1 MRVALISLPNGEGM
15 PIDLLE
21 REEQLRQLEH
31 SLALA
36 SAGRG
41 RIVAIAAEAGAGKT
55 ALVERFV
62 SHHSHEA
69 LVHWGA
75 CENLSTPEV
84 LLPLRD
90 IARAAGEPLDTA
102 ADHVRMFEWLLR
114 LLVRAAKP
122 SILVIEDLH
131 WGDTATL
138 DLLRFLARRI
148 ARVRA
153 LLLITYRDE
162 ELGAQS
168 PIRHLLGEAS
178 AGSVERVALQPL
190 SLQAVSALAAKSGR
204 SGGDVF
210 ALTAGN
216 PFLVTE
222 TLAVAQVVPSAAVRD
237 ATLARVA
244 RLSEPSQR
252 VLEAVSIFPRR
263 AETAIVADLVTGGL
277 DACLDECIEK
287 GMLTLEGGVVRFRHE
302 LARRAV
308 EDALAPSRRRDL
320 HRKVVNEL
328 RRRQKS
334 RASEI
339 VHHAERAADTPAL
352 LEFALLAGDEAARA
366 GAPREAAAH
375 YRTILKHRESIVP
388 DLLVGTLEKHA
399 EQSYLM
405 GDSVAAMVS
414 MTEAAQ
420 LRRQAGNMLGLGRNL
435 TRLTRFAWM
444 CGQRAEAERYVQ
456 EAIAVLQTAPPGAE
470 LAWAY
475 SHQSQLDMLAFRV
488 DAAISWG
495 QRALDLARELG
506 QTEIIV
512 HALSNMG
519 TARAEIE
526 SSGTCAEIE
535 QGFDLA
541 VAGGY
546 HDHVERA
553 ACNLTC
559 VYYWRRCYAE
569 SLAQIDRGVAYALER
584 ELTHWEGYLRG
595 WRAMIRLDK
604 GEWTL
609 AEEEAQEIS
618 SRQSIA
624 DIYRF
629 PALIALARLRA
640 RRGDPDG
647 ALPLAAARRLSASL
661 AELQRTIYVLVAEA
675 EQIWLQA
682 DAAPKS
688 SDDVRSS
695 EELERSAVLGR
706 LAEVQSLAEERNA
719 RWIIEDAMLWRY
731 QLGDRSQATGN
742 LSSPYRE
749 HCEGR
754 WRQAADGWQAL
765 GHPYE
770 MALALSAG
778 DETAQHQALEV
789 FDQLGAVPAA
799 SRLRRQMRTD
809 GARTIPRGPIAE
821 TRANVAGLTRRQTQV
836 LELVGEG
843 MTNLEIAERLC
854 ISAKTAEHHVSA
866 VMARFGASTRREAVV
881 AARKVGLLDAKD
893 RGGDR

>member
-1 MRVALISLPNGEGM
+1 MRYSQQPNREGT

-41 RIVAIAAEAGAGKT
+41 RVVAIAAEAGAGKT
-55 ALVERFV
+55 ALVEQFV
-62 SHHSHEA
+62 SRHSHDA

-114 LLVRAAKP
+114 LLVSAAKP

-162 ELGAQS
+162 ELGALS

-178 AGSVERVALQPL
+178 AGSVERVALHPL
-190 SLQAVSALAAKSGR
+190 SLQAVTALAAKSGR
-204 SGGDVF
+204 VGGDVF

-222 TLAVAQVVPSAAVRD
+222 TLAVAQIAPSAAVRD

-263 AETAIVADLVTGGL
+263 AETAIVADLVSSGL
-277 DACLDECIEK
+277 DASLDECIEK
-287 GMLTLEGGVVRFRHE
+287 GMLTLDGGVVRFRHE

-308 EDALAPSRRRDL
+308 EDALAPSRRREL

-328 RRRQKS
+328 RRRPKS

-339 VHHAERAADTPAL
+339 FHHAERAADSPAL
-352 LEFALLAGDEAARA
+352 LEFSLLAGDEAARA
-366 GAPREAAAH
+366 GAPREAASH
-375 YRTILKHRESIVP
+375 YRTILDHRESIGP

-405 GDSVAAMVS
+405 GDSVEAMGS

-420 LRRQAGNMLGLGRNL
+420 LRRQAGNMIGLGRNL

-444 CGQRAEAERYVQ
+444 CGQRAEAERYIQ

-475 SHQSQLDMLAFRV
+475 SHQSQLDMLAFRM
-488 DAAISWG
+488 DSAINWG
-495 QRALDLARELG
+495 QQALDLARELG
-506 QTEIIV
+506 HSEIVV

-519 TARAEIE
+519 SARAEIE
-526 SSGTCAEIE
+526 SSVRSVELE

-541 VAGGY
+541 VAGGF

-559 VYYWRRCYAE
+559 LYYWRRCYAE
-569 SLAQIDRGVAYALER
+569 SLAQIDRGVAYAVER

-604 GEWTL
+604 GEWAL

-618 SRQSIA
+618 SRQFIA
-624 DIYRF
+624 DVYRF

-647 ALPLAAARRLSASL
+647 GLPLAAARRLSASL

-682 DAAPKS
+682 DGAPKS
-688 SDDVRSS
+688 ADDSRSS
-695 EELERSAVLGR
+695 EELDRSAVLGR

-765 GHPYE
+765 GQPYE
-770 MALALSAG
+770 MALALSSG

-789 FDQLGAVPAA
+789 FDQLGAIPAA

-854 ISAKTAEHHVSA
+854 ISGKTAEHHVSA
-866 VMARFGASTRREAVV
+866 VMARFGAATRREAVV

>member
-1 MRVALISLPNGEGM
+1 M
-15 PIDLLE
+15 
-21 REEQLRQLEH
+21 RQLEH

-36 SAGRG
+36 SAGKG

-62 SHHSHEA
+62 SCHSHDA
-69 LVHWGA
+69 LIHWGA

-90 IARAAGEPLDTA
+90 IARAAGEPLDTG

-114 LLVRAAKP
+114 LLVSAAKP
-122 SILVIEDLH
+122 CILVIEDLH

-204 SGGDVF
+204 VGGDVF

-222 TLAVAQVVPSAAVRD
+222 TLAVAQIAPSAAVRD
-237 ATLARVA
+237 ATLVRVA
-244 RLSEPSQR
+244 RLAEPSQR

-263 AETAIVADLVTGGL
+263 AETAIVADLVSGGL
-277 DACLDECIEK
+277 DAALDECIEK
-287 GMLTLEGGVVRFRHE
+287 GMLTLDGGVVRFRHE

-339 VHHAERAADTPAL
+339 AHHAERAADTPAL
-352 LEFALLAGDEAARA
+352 LEFSLLAGDEAARA
-366 GAPREAAAH
+366 GAPREAASH
-375 YRTILKHRESIVP
+375 YRTILKHRESIGA

-405 GDSVAAMVS
+405 GDSVAAMSS

-420 LRRQAGNMLGLGRNL
+420 LRRHAGDVIGLGRNL

-444 CGQRAEAERYVQ
+444 CGQRAEAECYVQ
-456 EAIAVLQTAPPGAE
+456 EAIDVLQAAPPGAE

-475 SHQSQLDMLAFRV
+475 SHQSQLDMLAFRM
-488 DAAISWG
+488 DSAINWG
-495 QRALDLARELG
+495 QQALDLARELG
-506 QTEIIV
+506 HSEIVV

-519 TARAEIE
+519 SARAEIE
-526 SSGTCAEIE
+526 SSVRSLELE

-559 VYYWRRCYAE
+559 LYYWRRCYAE
-569 SLAQIDRGVAYALER
+569 SLAQIDRGVAYAMER

-604 GEWTL
+604 GDWAL

-618 SRQSIA
+618 SRQFIA
-624 DIYRF
+624 DVYRF

-647 ALPLAAARRLSASL
+647 GLPLEAARRLSASL
-661 AELQRTIYVLVAEA
+661 AEMQRTIYVAVAEA
-675 EQIWLQA
+675 ERIWLQP
-682 DAAPKS
+682 DAA
-688 SDDVRSS
+688 
-695 EELERSAVLGR
+695 EIERAAVLKQ
-706 LAEVQSLAEERNA
+706 LAEIQLQAEARNA
-719 RWIIEDAMLWRY
+719 RWIAENAALWRY
-731 QLGDRSQATGN
+731 LLGDRDFATGQ
-742 LSSPYRE
+742 LSSPFRE

-754 WRQAADGWQAL
+754 WREAADGWQAL
-765 GHPYE
+765 GQPYE
-770 MALALSAG
+770 LAIALSAG
-778 DETAQHQALEV
+778 DEPAQHRALEL
-789 FDQLGAVPAA
+789 FDRLGAVPAA
-799 SRLRRQMRTD
+799 SRLRRQMRSG
-809 GARTIPRGPIAE
+809 GARAIPRGPIAE
-821 TRANVAGLTRRQTQV
+821 TRANVAGLTRRQTEV
-836 LELVGEG
+836 LQLVGEG
-843 MTNLEIAERLC
+843 MTNLEIADRLC
-854 ISAKTAEHHVSA
+854 ISGKTAEHHVSA
-866 VMARFGASTRREAVV
+866 IMARFDSATRREAVA

-893 RGGDR
+893 GGGDR

>member
-1 MRVALISLPNGEGM
+1 M

-41 RIVAIAAEAGAGKT
+41 RIVAIAGEAGAGKT
-55 ALVERFV
+55 ALVERFASRHGDDTV
-62 SHHSHEA
+62 
-69 LVHWGA
+69 VHWGA

-90 IARAAGEPLDTA
+90 IARAAGEALDTST
-102 ADHVRMFEWLLR
+102 DHVRIFEWLLR
-114 LLVRAAKP
+114 LLVSATFPA

-178 AGSVERVALQPL
+178 AGSVERVVLQPL
-190 SLQAVSALAAKSGR
+190 SLQAVSDLAAKTGR
-204 SGGDVF
+204 AGTDIF

-222 TLAVAQVVPSAAVRD
+222 TLAVAQIVPSAAVRD

-244 RLSEPSQR
+244 RLSESSQR
-252 VLEAVSIFPRR
+252 VLAAVSIFPRR
-263 AETAIVADLVTGGL
+263 AETAIVADLVSGGL
-277 DACLDECIEK
+277 DDSLDECIEK
-287 GMLTLEGGVVRFRHE
+287 GMLTLDGGVVRFRHE

-308 EDALAPSRRRDL
+308 QDALAPSRRRDL

-328 RRRQKS
+328 RRRQHS

-339 VHHAERAADTPAL
+339 AHHAERAADIPASI
-352 LEFALLAGDEAARA
+352 EFSRLAGEEAARA
-366 GAPREAAAH
+366 GAPREAASH
-375 YRTILKHRESIVP
+375 YRTLLKHRDLIDPE
-388 DLLVGTLEKHA
+388 LLVATLEHHA

-405 GDSVAAMVS
+405 GDSATAVQS

-420 LRRQAGNMLGLGRNL
+420 LRRDAGNVVALGRNL

-444 CGQRAEAERYVQ
+444 CGQRADAERYVQ
-456 EAIAVLQTAPPGAE
+456 EAIAVLQTAHPGAE

-488 DAAISWG
+488 DSAISWG
-495 QRALDLARELG
+495 EKALGLARQLG
-506 QTEIIV
+506 HSEIIV

-526 SSGTCAEIE
+526 SSGPCLEIE

-569 SLAQIDRGVAYALER
+569 SLAQIDRGVRYAMER

-595 WRAMIRLDK
+595 WRAMIRLDQ
-604 GEWTL
+604 GEWTA
-609 AEEEAQEIS
+609 AEEEAQEIA

-624 DIYRF
+624 DIYQF
-629 PALIALARLRA
+629 PALIALARLRG

-647 ALPLAAARRLSASL
+647 GLPLAVARRLSASL
-661 AELQRTIYVLVAEA
+661 GELQRTIYVAMAQA
-675 EQIWLQA
+675 EQVWLQTE
-682 DAAPKS
+682 AATTS
-688 SDDVRSS
+688 AEEGRAS
-695 EELERSAVLGR
+695 EELGRAAVLAQ
-706 LAEVQSLAEERNA
+706 LAELQSQAEGRQA
-719 RWIIEDAMLWRY
+719 RWIVENAALWRFL
-731 QLGDRSQATGN
+731 LGEPDIATGH
-742 LSSPYRE
+742 LSSPFRE

-765 GHPYE
+765 GQPYE
-770 MALALSAG
+770 MAIALSGG
-778 DETAQHQALEV
+778 DEPAQHRALEL
-789 FDQLGAVPAA
+789 FDRLGAVPAA
-799 SRLRRQMRTD
+799 SRAPAPDAPCRGPHDSTRSDCRHARQCSGADAAADRGAQVGGRGHDESGDCGPAVHFREDCGTSRVGGHGALRRGQ
-809 GARTIPRGPIAE
+809 
-821 TRANVAGLTRRQTQV
+821 
-836 LELVGEG
+836 
-843 MTNLEIAERLC
+843 
-854 ISAKTAEHHVSA
+854 SA
-866 VMARFGASTRREAVV
+866 
-881 AARKVGLLDAKD
+881 
-893 RGGDR
+893 RGGRRGAQGWIAGCQR